1 MTLSMIQQGFPA
13 FGRRLKRLRRATG
26 MKQSALAHVMR
37 VDQATV
43 SRWENGV
50 QTPSPEQQAAV
61 FTALSDHRADDA
73 ALKRLVGSSQ
83 ACLHLVDEASHVCL
97 AYSPSRA
104 RDWSASQ
111 HSLLGVSLWQFATD
125 EIRQAEMELTD
136 EGWWDLQVPNPKA
149 FITSQAV
156 HDQITISAGQI
167 VWERLYLADGTPVR
181 LVSGTRV
188 RAA

>member
-26 MKQSALAHVMR
+26 MKQAALAHVMR
-37 VDQATV
+37 VDQASV

-61 FTALSDHRADDA
+61 FAALSDHRADDA
-73 ALKRLVGSSQ
+73 ALKRLVGSSH

-104 RDWSASQ
+104 LDWSASQ